1 MALSD
6 HDGQRRD
13 SMMAQLQELFAP
25 PTAESFGKK
34 GLAGIPSARRSK
46 KYEVSHTNEVPT
58 SPTAGISYKDDP
70 IWRKPRPN
78 CHDYCDSCNCSEG
91 DRLVCDRCPASFHL
105 ECLDPPLDSHE
116 APTGIWYCHRCTM
129 LSKVSSL
136 YDEDESSSSSSC
148 QSSGVASSIGAS
160 SGRATIK
167 QTEDTNGAA
176 QRRSSATVP
185 RALFT
190 GPSGRTN
197 AAAADVV
204 GWLTTGR
211 RTAGLKSSPLSLL
224 WDVLKY
230 ARFLNPKE
238 FELPKDLMPGI
249 KIPGSYKTLTER
261 KAKPIIE
268 LENGQIPR
276 PVRRCYNC
284 ARTCFHAPLLP
295 CDYCTA
301 CFHLE
306 CLDPPLAQFPPR
318 SDRWMCPIHAE
329 HTVDKCLVRSIRLSE
344 RIRAWNQ
351 LAVFNPNLS
360 LKASAKKTDD
370 VFDGASH
377 TVYYG
382 PEDERAVLSAFLH
395 NVRRRRLEASAV
407 QEVIGT
413 LTPKLSVLCSLSPT
427 PIVVPSSV
435 KALYASP
442 VRRLLRLEER
452 SRSDSQLDGSL
463 PLRET
468 ELQNSGASECDRKLF
483 IRGLLEFYLR
493 ESAESCTKVSSD
505 GDAGLKTFNNSV
517 ARSPTPVDEAQRKD
531 LSLAAKIK
539 DVLSELDS
547 VAPKRGGTI
556 TSAILARLFDGLIV
570 AGEVRTELM
579 ECEHRLSPTFVNRPV
594 SPGRFED
601 ALDVT
606 RPPSCLPGRAVLI
619 ACAGT
624 IGPSVSMSYRQLV
637 IGSAPDCHLCLANY
651 RFSNKVQCP
660 NVSPLHAIIFYDEWS
675 HHFELL
681 NYSEFGSHV
690 DSVPFKNDIDEKAVY
705 RCEASGLVKHVRNML
720 GAGKSVDLGARNLL
734 RMIARNHPDYNHF
747 CIGQEKDA
755 TGAGWEGSAILHHGS
770 VLQFGCYSFT
780 FSLIDWLKPPSDD
793 GDVASADHN
802 TPVVVKHGGC
812 GDDRDV
818 QMKEVA

>member
-1 MALSD
+1 MASSD
-6 HDGQRRD
+6 HDSQRRD
-13 SMMAQLQELFAP
+13 SMMSQLQELFAP

-34 GLAGIPSARRSK
+34 GLVGIPSARRSK
-46 KYEVSHTNEVPT
+46 KYEVSHSNEVPV

-105 ECLDPPLDSHE
+105 ECLDPPLDSRE

-129 LSKVSSL
+129 LSK
-136 YDEDESSSSSSC
+136 DEDESSSSSSC
-148 QSSGVASSIGAS
+148 QSSGVTSSIGAS
-160 SGRATIK
+160 SSRANIK
-167 QTEDTNGAA
+167 QTEDTNGTVH
-176 QRRSSATVP
+176 RRSAAAVP
-185 RALFT
+185 RALLA

-197 AAAADVV
+197 AAAAEVV
-204 GWLTTGR
+204 GWITTGR
-211 RTAGLKSSPLSLL
+211 RTAALKSSPLSLL

-249 KIPGSYKTLTER
+249 KIPGSYKTLAER
-261 KAKPIIE
+261 KANPIIE

-276 PVRRCYNC
+276 PIRRCYNC
-284 ARTCFHAPLLP
+284 TRTCFHAPLLP

-344 RIRAWNQ
+344 RICAWNQ

-360 LKASAKKTDD
+360 LKASAKKAGDI
-370 VFDGASH
+370 FDGASH

-382 PEDERAVLSAFLH
+382 PDDERAVLSAFLH
-395 NVRRRRLEASAV
+395 KVRRRRLEAFAA
-407 QEVIGT
+407 QEVIGN
-413 LTPKLSVLCSLSPT
+413 LTPKLSVLHSLSPT

-435 KALYASP
+435 KALYESP
-442 VRRLLRLEER
+442 VRRLPRLEEC
-452 SRSDSQLDGSL
+452 SRSDSQLGSFL

-468 ELQNSGASECDRKLF
+468 ESQNSGASECDRKLF

-493 ESAESCTKVSSD
+493 ESAESCTKASSD
-505 GDAGLKTFNNSV
+505 DEAGLKISNSSV
-517 ARSPTPVDEAQRKD
+517 VRSPTPPFSYSHLPADEDQRKS
-531 LSLAAKIK
+531 LSLAAKLK
-539 DVLSELDS
+539 DVLSELDRG
-547 VAPKRGGTI
+547 APKK
-556 TSAILARLFDGLIV
+556 D
-570 AGEVRTELM
+570 GEVPIEVM
-579 ECEHRLSPTFVNRPV
+579 ECEHRLSPVFVNRSV

-601 ALDVT
+601 ALGVT
-606 RPPSCLPGRAVLI
+606 QTPPCLPGRAVLI

-624 IGPSVSMSYRQLV
+624 IGPSVPMSYRQLV
-637 IGSAPDCHLCLANY
+637 IGSAPDCHLCLSNY
-651 RFSNKVQCP
+651 QFSNKVQCP
-660 NVSPLHAIIFYDEWS
+660 NVSPLHATIFYDEWS
-675 HHFELL
+675 RHFELL

-690 DSVPFKNDIDEKAVY
+690 DSIPFKNDIDEKAAY
-705 RCEASGLVKHVRNML
+705 KCEASGLVKHVRNML
-720 GAGKSVDLGARNLL
+720 GADKNADSASRNLL
-734 RMIARNHPDYNHF
+734 RMIARNRPDYNHF
-747 CIGQEKDA
+747 CVGQGKDA
-755 TGAGWEGSAILHHGS
+755 NGAGWEGSAVLHHGS

-780 FSLIDWLKPPSDD
+780 FSLIDWLRPPSDD
-793 GDVASADHN
+793 GDATNVDQN
-802 TPVVVKHGGC
+802 TPVVVKHSDT
-812 GDDRDV
+812 GDDADV
-818 QMKEVA
+818 QMKETA

>member
-1 MALSD
+1 MSLSD
-6 HDGQRRD
+6 HDAQRRD
-13 SMMAQLQELFAP
+13 SMMTQLQELFAP
-25 PTAESFGKK
+25 PTAESLGKK
-34 GLAGIPSARRSK
+34 GLVGIPSARRSK
-46 KYEVSHTNEVPT
+46 KHEVSHVNEISA
-58 SPTAGISYKDDP
+58 SPASGISHKDDP

-105 ECLDPPLDSHE
+105 ECLDPPLDSRE
-116 APTGIWYCHRCTM
+116 APTGLWYCHRCTM
-129 LSKVSSL
+129 LSK
-136 YDEDESSSSSSC
+136 DEEESSSSSSC
-148 QSSGVASSIGAS
+148 QSSGVASSMGTS

-176 QRRSSATVP
+176 QRRPAAGVP
-185 RALFT
+185 RSFLT
-190 GPSGRTN
+190 GPSCRSN
-197 AAAADVV
+197 AAAAEVA

-211 RTAGLKSSPLSLL
+211 RTAALKSSPLSLL

-249 KIPGSYKTLTER
+249 KIPGSYKTLAER
-261 KAKPIIE
+261 KANPIIE

-351 LAVFNPNLS
+351 LAVFDPNLS
-360 LKASAKKTDD
+360 LKASARKTDD

-377 TVYYG
+377 TINYG

-395 NVRRRRLEASAV
+395 NVRRRRLEICAA

-413 LTPKLSVLCSLSPT
+413 LTPKLSALRSLSPM

-435 KALYASP
+435 KALYERP
-442 VRRLLRLEER
+442 VRRLIRLEEL
-452 SRSDSQLDGSL
+452 SRSESLLDNSL
-463 PLRET
+463 PLHET
-468 ELQNSGASECDRKLF
+468 EKQNSEASEYDKKLF

-493 ESAESCTKVSSD
+493 ESTESCHMTSQDGEAGFKPSSCS
-505 GDAGLKTFNNSV
+505 A
-517 ARSPTPVDEAQRKD
+517 AISPTPLSIGSHSPIIEDQRKD
-531 LSLAAKIK
+531 VSLAAKLK
-539 DVLSELDS
+539 DILCELDNS
-547 VAPKRGGTI
+547 TPKRC
-556 TSAILARLFDGLIV
+556 
-570 AGEVRTELM
+570 GEVPTELM
-579 ECEHRLSPTFVNRPV
+579 DCERRPPPFMGRPV

-601 ALDVT
+601 SLGVT
-606 RPPSCLPGRAVLI
+606 LPPLRLPGRAVLI

-624 IGPSVSMSYRQLV
+624 TGPSVPMPYRQLV

-651 RFSNKVQCP
+651 QFSNKVQCP
-660 NVSPLHAIIFYDEWS
+660 NVSPLHAIVFYDEWS
-675 HHFELL
+675 RHFELL

-690 DSVPFKNDIDEKAVY
+690 DSIPFKNDIDEKAAY
-705 RCEASGLVKHVRNML
+705 RCEASGLVKHVRNII
-720 GAGKSVDLGARNLL
+720 GTGKSVDSSSQNSS
-734 RMIARNHPDYNHF
+734 RMIARNRPDNNHL
-747 CIGQEKDA
+747 CVGQEKDA
-755 TGAGWEGSAILHHGS
+755 TGAGWEGSAILRHGS
-770 VLQFGCYSFT
+770 LLQFGCYSFV
-780 FSLIDWLKPPSDD
+780 FSLIDWLKPPSEIYDAENAD
-793 GDVASADHN
+793 YGISAVVESGGGDEDAVE
-802 TPVVVKHGGC
+802 
-812 GDDRDV
+812 
-818 QMKEVA
+818 MKKKV

>member
-6 HDGQRRD
+6 HDAQRRD
-13 SMMAQLQELFAP
+13 SMMTQLQELFAP
-25 PTAESFGKK
+25 PTAESLGKK
-34 GLAGIPSARRSK
+34 GLVGIPSARRSK
-46 KYEVSHTNEVPT
+46 KHEVVHTNEV
-58 SPTAGISYKDDP
+58 SASSVARISCKDDP

-116 APTGIWYCHRCTM
+116 APTGLWYCHRCTM
-129 LSKVSSL
+129 LSR
-136 YDEDESSSSSSC
+136 DEEESSSSSSC
-148 QSSGVASSIGAS
+148 QSSGVASSGGAS

-167 QTEDTNGAA
+167 QAEDANGIA
-176 QRRSSATVP
+176 QRRSAAAVP
-185 RALFT
+185 RTVLT

-197 AAAADVV
+197 ATAAEVV

-211 RTAGLKSSPLSLL
+211 RTAALKSSPLSLL

-249 KIPGSYKTLTER
+249 KIPGSYKTLAER
-261 KAKPIIE
+261 KANPIIE

-276 PVRRCYNC
+276 PIRRCYNC

-318 SDRWMCPIHAE
+318 SDRWMCPVHAE

-351 LAVFNPNLS
+351 LTVFNPNLS

-377 TVYYG
+377 TIQYG

-395 NVRRRRLEASAV
+395 NVRRRRLEAYAA
-407 QEVIGT
+407 QEIIGT
-413 LTPKLSVLCSLSPT
+413 LSPKLSALRSLSPA
-427 PIVVPSSV
+427 PIV
-435 KALYASP
+435 
-442 VRRLLRLEER
+442 
-452 SRSDSQLDGSL
+452 
-463 PLRET
+463 
-468 ELQNSGASECDRKLF
+468 F
-483 IRGLLEFYLR
+483 IRSLLEFYLR
-493 ESAESCTKVSSD
+493 ESAQPCAKTSLDRGT
-505 GDAGLKTFNNSV
+505 GLKTCDSSV
-517 ARSPTPVDEAQRKD
+517 ASSLTPLSTASHPPVDEAQETNV
-531 LSLAAKIK
+531 SLADKIK
-539 DVLSELDS
+539 GVLSELDS
-547 VAPKRGGTI
+547 GVSIK
-556 TSAILARLFDGLIV
+556 
-570 AGEVRTELM
+570 AGEVPAKLM
-579 ECEHRLSPTFVNRPV
+579 ECECHLSSALLNRPV
-594 SPGRFED
+594 SPRRFG
-601 ALDVT
+601 DVPDVA
-606 RPPSCLPGRAVLI
+606 RPIPCLPGRAVLI
-619 ACAGT
+619 ACGGT
-624 IGPSVSMSYRQLV
+624 TGPSVPMSYRQLV

-651 RFSNKVQCP
+651 QSSNKVQCP
-660 NVSPLHAIIFYDEWS
+660 NVSPLHATIFYDEWS
-675 HHFELL
+675 RQFELL
-681 NYSEFGSHV
+681 NYSEFGSRV
-690 DSVPFKNDIDEKAVY
+690 DSIPFENDISDKAAY
-705 RCEASGLVKHVRNML
+705 RCETSGLVKHVRNIVE
-720 GAGKSVDLGARNLL
+720 AGKNGSSSSRNLL
-734 RMIARNHPDYNHF
+734 RMIARNRPDYNHS

-780 FSLIDWLKPPSDD
+780 FSLVDWLKPPSEDD
-793 GDVASADHN
+793 GADNTGHN
-802 TPVVVKHGGC
+802 IPVVVEHGGD
-812 GDDRDV
+812 GKDTDV
-818 QMKEVA
+818 LMREADKMH

>member
-6 HDGQRRD
+6 HDAQRRD
-13 SMMAQLQELFAP
+13 SMMTQLQELFAP
-25 PTAESFGKK
+25 PTAESLGKK
-34 GLAGIPSARRSK
+34 GLVGIPSARRSK
-46 KYEVSHTNEVPT
+46 KHEVVHTNEV
-58 SPTAGISYKDDP
+58 SASSVARISCKDDP

-116 APTGIWYCHRCTM
+116 APTGLWYCHRCTM
-129 LSKVSSL
+129 LSRVSSF
-136 YDEDESSSSSSC
+136 YDEEESSSSSSC
-148 QSSGVASSIGAS
+148 QSSGVASSGGAS

-167 QTEDTNGAA
+167 QAEDANGIA
-176 QRRSSATVP
+176 QRRLAAVVP
-185 RALFT
+185 RTVLT

-197 AAAADVV
+197 ATAAEVV

-211 RTAGLKSSPLSLL
+211 RTAALKSSPLSLL

-249 KIPGSYKTLTER
+249 KIPGSYKTLAER
-261 KAKPIIE
+261 KANPIIE

-276 PVRRCYNC
+276 PIRRCYNC

-318 SDRWMCPIHAE
+318 SDRWMCPVHAE

-351 LAVFNPNLS
+351 LTVFNPNLS

-377 TVYYG
+377 TIQYG

-395 NVRRRRLEASAV
+395 NVRRRRLEAYAA
-407 QEVIGT
+407 QEIIGT
-413 LTPKLSVLCSLSPT
+413 LTPKLSALRSLSPA

-435 KALYASP
+435 KALYENP

-452 SRSDSQLDGSL
+452 SRSKCQLDSSL
-463 PLRET
+463 PPHEDK
-468 ELQNSGASECDRKLF
+468 LQDSRASECDRKLF
-483 IRGLLEFYLR
+483 IRSLLEFYLR
-493 ESAESCTKVSSD
+493 ESAQSCAKTSLD
-505 GDAGLKTFNNSV
+505 RGTGLKTCDSSV
-517 ARSPTPVDEAQRKD
+517 ASSLTPLSTASHPPVDEAQETNV
-531 LSLAAKIK
+531 SLADKIK

-547 VAPKRGGTI
+547 GVSIK
-556 TSAILARLFDGLIV
+556 
-570 AGEVRTELM
+570 AGEVPAKLM
-579 ECEHRLSPTFVNRPV
+579 ECECHLSSALLNHPV
-594 SPGRFED
+594 SPRRFG
-601 ALDVT
+601 DVPDVA
-606 RPPSCLPGRAVLI
+606 RPIPCLPGRAVLI
-619 ACAGT
+619 ACGGT
-624 IGPSVSMSYRQLV
+624 TGPSVPMSYRQLV

-651 RFSNKVQCP
+651 QSSDKVQCP
-660 NVSPLHAIIFYDEWS
+660 NVSPLHATVFYDEWS
-675 HHFELL
+675 RQFELL
-681 NYSEFGSHV
+681 NYSEFGSRV
-690 DSVPFKNDIDEKAVY
+690 DSIPFENDISDKAAY
-705 RCEASGLVKHVRNML
+705 RCETSGLVKHVRNIVES
-720 GAGKSVDLGARNLL
+720 GKNGSSSSHNLL
-734 RMIARNHPDYNHF
+734 RMIARNRPDYNHS

-780 FSLIDWLKPPSDD
+780 FSLVDCLKPPSEDD
-793 GDVASADHN
+793 GADSTGHN
-802 TPVVVKHGGC
+802 IPVVVEHGGD
-812 GDDRDV
+812 GKDTDV
-818 QMKEVA
+818 LMKEADKMH